1 MDWDALAQQLAPL
14 CSQPLRRNEPMR
26 RHTTLRVGGPAALFY
41 RVNQLDEFA
50 RISEWAQCHAVPT
63 FIMGHGS
70 NILVS
75 DRGIDALVLYNACER
90 AVVGEETYAETGIPI
105 RELFLKAAQRS
116 LSGLEFAVGIPGT
129 LGGALVSNA
138 GAYRQNIA
146 DLLIEIDLVSSGKR
160 QRVSP
165 DWMQF
170 SYRDSRL
177 RRPGAPPT
185 ALLAVRMRLT
195 PDSKRAIFAR
205 ARHLQRQ
212 RIEKQPPESSAGS
225 FFKNVYDRALAEQL
239 PGLPPSLKEA
249 GVVPAGFLIEA
260 CGLKGLQ
267 MGGASVSRKHANF
280 LINRGDATAQDFYQ
294 LAQRVKQAVYERFG
308 VWLEEEVLY
317 VGWTPDVPQYKSEA
331 NR

>member
-1 MDWDALAQQLAPL
+1 MIEWDALARQLAPL
-14 CSQPLRRNEPMR
+14 CSRPLQRNEPMR

-41 RVNQLDEFA
+41 RVSNLEEFA
-50 RISEWAQCHAVPT
+50 RISEWAQTHRVPT

-75 DRGIDALVLYNACER
+75 DAGIPALVLYNACER
-90 AVVGEETYAETGIPI
+90 AIIGEETYAETGIPI
-105 RELFLKAAQRS
+105 RELFLKAAQRG

-146 DLLIEIDLVSSGKR
+146 DLLIDIDLVVDGRR

-177 RRPGAPPT
+177 RRPNAPPT

-195 PDSKRAIFAR
+195 PDSKRAIFDR

-225 FFKNVYDRALAEQL
+225 FFKNVYHRELAERL
-239 PGLPPSLKEA
+239 PNLPAPLKEA

-260 CGLKGLQ
+260 CGLKGYQ
-267 MGGASVSRKHANF
+267 IGGACVSRKHANF
-280 LINRGDATAQDFYQ
+280 LINRGDATASDFYQ
-294 LAQRVKQAVYERFG
+294 LAHKVKQAVHERFG

-317 VGWTPDVPQYKSEA
+317 VGWDANVPQY
-331 NR
+331 

>member
-1 MDWDALAQQLAPL
+1 MIDWDALAQQLSPL
-14 CSQPLRRNEPMR
+14 CSRPLLRNEPMR
-26 RHTTLRVGGPAALFY
+26 RHTTLRVGGPATLFY
-41 RVNQLDEFA
+41 RVSELDEFA
-50 RISEWAQCHAVPT
+50 RISEWAQSHQVPT

-75 DRGIDALVLYNACER
+75 DTGIHALVIYNACER
-90 AVVGEETYAETGIPI
+90 AVIGKETYAETGIPI
-105 RELFLKAAQRS
+105 RELFLKAAQQG

-146 DLLIEIDLVSSGKR
+146 DLLIEIDLVSEGKR

-177 RRPGAPPT
+177 RRPCAPPT
-185 ALLAVRMRLT
+185 ALLAVRMCLK
-195 PDSKRAIFAR
+195 PDAKRAIFAR

-225 FFKNVYDRALAEQL
+225 FFKNVYDHALAQRL
-239 PGLPPSLKEA
+239 PGLPTPLREA

-260 CGLKGLQ
+260 CGLKGYQ
-267 MGGASVSRKHANF
+267 IGGACVSRKHANF
-280 LINRGDATAQDFYQ
+280 LINRGDATASDFYQ
-294 LAQRVKQAVYERFG
+294 LAQKVKQAVHEQFG

-317 VGWTPDVPQYKSEA
+317 VGWTTDMPQY
-331 NR
+331 